1 MRTDRVV
8 VPPPAFDDDL
18 CLLQRVENFAIEQF
32 VAQACIEAFDIAV
45 LSRAAWCDVG
55 RFRANGSDPFLHG
68 LCHEL
73 GTVI

>member
-32 VAQACIEAFDIAV
+32 VAQATSLTPI
-45 LSRAAWCDVG
+45 
-55 RFRANGSDPFLHG
+55 
-68 LCHEL
+68 
-73 GTVI
+73 